1 MAKVL
6 VVPDARLDIERIEH
20 GIELAKMYHADS
32 IVLMGNYFDP
42 IDGEKA
48 EQKDWERMWDYLKKV
63 TKENMNL
70 IPLIGE
76 HELSYLNCNMR
87 LNGHNG
93 KFRGYIRNEL
103 SRHYR
108 FMPCVAIDGV
118 LYSNCGVTTEWLRA
132 HKIMLENE
140 IRFRLGKNGGAALIE
155 QAICKQ
161 TSWTPFFDG
170 HKNTASCMRA
180 SVKDLMYSAP
190 QNITQVVGSAVVST
204 PSPMGR
210 IWFVNS
216 VNKNEYTMF
225 NNGEP
230 QVYVYHGKNDS
241 GKEKSCNG

>member
-48 EQKDWERMWDYLKKV
+48 EQEDWERMWDYLKKV

-161 TSWTPFFDG
+161 TSWIPFFDG

-180 SVKDLMYSAP
+180 SVKD
-190 QNITQVVGSAVVST
+190 
-204 PSPMGR
+204 
-210 IWFVNS
+210 
-216 VNKNEYTMF
+216 
-225 NNGEP
+225 
-230 QVYVYHGKNDS
+230 
-241 GKEKSCNG
+241 